1 MRKKMAMVN
10 KIKIIAIIIANRFSK
25 PSRLFSCLKV
35 TSQERTYGSSN
46 QLDSTEVKASMLSI
60 V

>member
-1 MRKKMAMVN
+1 MAMVN